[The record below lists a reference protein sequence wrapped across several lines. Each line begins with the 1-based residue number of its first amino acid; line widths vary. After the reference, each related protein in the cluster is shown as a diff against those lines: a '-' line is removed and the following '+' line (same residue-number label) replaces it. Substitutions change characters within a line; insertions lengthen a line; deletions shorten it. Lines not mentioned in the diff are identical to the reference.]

1 MSLADEDDI
10 LGHIFDPVDRNVLR
24 AISALTEAAP
34 DVPIPSLT
42 LSITADKD
50 FLRMLREGYDSDS
63 WTKSLISAAHGIN
76 NLKLIDGLWFLD
88 DRLLISNAGS
98 L

>member
-1 MSLADEDDI
+1 LA
-10 LGHIFDPVDRNVLR
+10 HIFDPIDRNVLY
-24 AISALTEAAP
+24 AISTLTDTAP
-34 DVPIPSLT
+34 DVRIPSLT

-50 FLRMLREGYDSDS
+50 FLRMLREGYDWDP

-88 DRLLISNAGS
+88 DRLLIPNAGS